1 MKASQIAQQELLALA
16 ALDLEIGRAKRA
28 IAAIRSGDQH
38 EAIRAQQR
46 EIGARLLEARNALD
60 NAELELAR
68 TEADLKLVEAR
79 EQKDQKQLKSTSVP
93 SIATGIQ
100 HELATLA
107 RRRSELEDIELAILE
122 QRDELGKSFAAIG
135 AEKAE
140 VDAQLSQAQGVA
152 EQEAMKLQSGLALQQ
167 QDRAQLVAR
176 LDAALVEAYD
186 RKSLRGNAAG
196 RLASRE
202 CTACHIGL
210 GAVSLAALTALPV
223 DELPECPECGA
234 FLVRS

>member
-1 MKASQIAQQELLALA
+1 MKASQIAQQDLLFLA

-46 EIGARLLEARNALD
+46 DIGSRMLDARNALD
-60 NAELELAR
+60 NAELELQRA
-68 TEADLKLVEAR
+68 ESDLKLVEAR
-79 EQKDQKQLKSTSVP
+79 EKKDQQQLKSTSVP

-122 QRDELGKSFAAIG
+122 QREALSKTFDEIS
-135 AEKAE
+135 AEKAT
-140 VDAQLSQAQGVA
+140 VDAELSAAQGIA

-167 QDRAQLVAR
+167 QDREQLVGR
-176 LDAALVEAYD
+176 LDEALVTAYD
-186 RKSLRGNAAG
+186 RKASRGIAAG

-202 CTACHIGL
+202 CSACHIGL
-210 GAVSLAALTALPV
+210 GAVAIGALTALPM